1 MGVYQPP
8 SDLPPEAFG
17 PLHVY
22 EEGRRKILTDA
33 EDLRRRAEKLGLLD
47 EVARIF
53 SPPKNPQGGQRGA
66 KKAKAT
72 KDRQKLFQAYRTLK
86 AAQPDASDI
95 TIAEQLIRKRQTY
108 GKTKNADSV
117 KRLIDDIKQK
127 MKDEKRSLL
136 DMAGPRKK
144 GRRKKER

>member
-1 MGVYQPP
+1 M
-8 SDLPPEAFG
+8 L
-17 PLHVY
+17 
-22 EEGRRKILTDA
+22 KTCDA
-33 EDLRRRAEKLGLLD
+33 EQRSLDCWMRLPAFCPHRKTRRA
-47 EVARIF
+47 A
-53 SPPKNPQGGQRGA
+53 QRGA